1 MTRYHHQQSY
11 ADFSQHRVNEEYKK
25 TQQDLYEAGKA
36 WGQAGNTTIPRW
48 YTYDRGDSTV
58 QIPLRGHSGQE
69 FVRGWKETRPMPTAT
84 KKTRKGRK

>member
-69 FVRGWKETRPMPTAT
+69 FVRGWRETKPAT
-84 KKTRKGRK
+84 KTRKGRK